1 LGFALMIEQ
10 PGKAHQARVERAMT
24 DSVDRNLQFGPFE
37 LSSRERVLR
46 REGVVLPLGSRALD
60 LLIYLAE
67 RPGEVIA
74 KQELI
79 DHVWSDV
86 TVEEGSIRVHVA
98 AIRKALADG
107 QFGNRYIANVK
118 GRGYSFVG
126 TVVRLGGGTESRNA
140 RFRYQGRL
148 PVRPIMMIGRETV
161 VSEVSEKLRNERFV
175 TLLGPGGI
183 GKTTI
188 ALAVGGAAAEE
199 FGGNVYFVDLESL
212 TDPRHVAE
220 AVATSLGLALQS
232 KDSGLELVDLVR
244 SRKLLIIL
252 DSCEHVI
259 EAVASLAEQLYQQTE
274 EIHVLTTSRELL
286 KVEGEHCCR
295 VLPLDFPPDG
305 SKQTANAVL
314 RYPAVQLFVR
324 RVAARAGS
332 VVLTDEE
339 APLVAEMCRKLD
351 GMPLAIELA
360 AGQVAVL
367 GLKNTVARLASR
379 LELLKLSHR
388 TAVPRHRTLK
398 AALDWSYNLLSDAE
412 RIVLRRI
419 APFVGHFTLEGARYV
434 AGELGAGT
442 GEIFDAIAGLVEK
455 SLIATRIDETQ
466 AHYRLLDTT
475 RAYALGKLEEHA
487 EVELVFRRHAE
498 YAAGYLEAQR
508 AALLAL
514 AKAESGAADPG
525 PSGNIRPAPERSL
538 GPRGNNQIATGL
550 AAASTHSSQLGN
562 VRAALEWS
570 FGPNGD
576 NEIATRLAAA
586 STQRFLELSLLIE
599 CRVWAERAIARLGDQ
614 HKNSRREMEIYTSLS
629 LALMHSEGS
638 SEQVREA
645 FSRALDVAVIQ
656 GDFAYELRLL
666 SGLFMYYRWNTDINA
681 ALDIASRSKEAA
693 LKTGDHDDMALAESM
708 LGAAHF
714 LAGNH
719 LVAIE
724 HFESGLSHSA
734 SGWRFR
740 AGQHL
745 FHNNSLLLVG
755 MARSLLFRGLLDQS
769 LDYARLAIEEGE
781 KSNHPATLCRS
792 LSFVLPVYLALADSR
807 RSEQYI
813 AQLTE
818 LAAAYSLKPYRA
830 VATGLRGQWLLLQN
844 DLREGIPLLKRA
856 LEELHTQRHDSL
868 NMEFLC
874 DLAAGLVVMGE
885 HEEALT
891 LTVNAIDVQQRGGKF
906 LYMPAL
912 FRMKGLIL
920 ASRSAEDYFEA
931 EGSLLSAIDW
941 AKRQSATLFELKAAT
956 DLAELLLKQ
965 DRVPEAYKYLG
976 AAFDRTPAGIVSPDH
991 KRALQVLSQLQSG
1004 TEPVGEG
1011 GRLR

>member
-161 VSEVSEKLRNERFV
+161 VSEVSDKLRNERFV

-199 FGGNVYFVDLESL
+199 FGGNVHFVDLESL

-220 AVATSLGLALQS
+220 AVATSLGLALKS

-525 PSGNIRPAPERSL
+525 PSGNIRPAPERSF

-599 CRVWAERAIARLGDQ
+599 CRVWAERAIARLGHQ

-856 LEELHTQRHDSL
+856 LQELHTQRHDSL

-874 DLAAGLVVMGE
+874 DLAAGLIAMGE

-976 AAFDRTPAGIVSPDH
+976 AAFDRTPAGIVFPDH

-1004 TEPVGEG
+1004 TESVG
-1011 GRLR
+1011 